1 AVARRAELGDLP
13 NLVVDPVLVSSSGD
27 PLLEEGA
34 ERVYIDR
41 LFPQALV
48 ITPNMREAA
57 LLLGR
62 RVGTVDGMVAAALD
76 PWRSGARFVVVKGG
90 HLADDEDAVDVVFDG
105 DDVTMLRG
113 PRVPSANTHGTGC
126 TFAAA
131 IAANLA
137 KGADVVT
144 AARRAKD

>member
-1 AVARRAELGDLP
+1 GTSAITALTAQNTATVAAAHVPPPDFLDAQISTVLADFDVRAVKRGMLASGTVAAAVALRAELGDLP

-76 PWRSGARFVVVKGG
+76 LWRSGARFVVVKGG
-90 HLADDEDAVDVVFDG
+90 HLA
-105 DDVTMLRG
+105 
-113 PRVPSANTHGTGC
+113 
-126 TFAAA
+126 
-131 IAANLA
+131 
-137 KGADVVT
+137 
-144 AARRAKD
+144 